1 MKLPFTF
8 AWATIAIAHSTHA
21 LKSKV
26 SSKSELNGWYSC
38 SDYTFSDQG
47 SSSGQLAE
55 CAIYNAPLCYPG
67 ICKTPASIDPTI
79 EVFVKRFPATTDP
92 NAASNVWFLQGG
104 PGYSSSALEAW
115 MVTLHKKLK
124 GTVNVYT
131 MDYRGTGRSTK
142 FDCMASQT
150 TTTGSPSGGEIDPS
164 EVGACAQDLEFK
176 YGDLSSFSMT
186 SAATDVVAFLSKY
199 SNGKSNIIYG
209 TSYGTALVERL
220 MHLKPPNVVGY
231 AFDGIAT
238 SSGSP
243 EGGVEYVSTWDTDN
257 GEVGDR
263 FLALCKHNRECNA
276 RFNKNSLSL
285 TIQNLYKAFDKNP
298 NSTCAALLNN
308 IKAPSINTGEQPS
321 FTLRRALGT
330 MLRDSTLRT
339 FIPPIVYRLH
349 RCRQKD
355 VDLLPQFFSTF
366 SENADP
372 KTQDTAYVSNLLY
385 SLITFSEMWETP
397 APSMAKMKKR
407 FTDVVISDS
416 GLYAT
421 NPLYCAFSKEKS
433 PTCNKLG
440 LGNYDAN
447 PIIYDRDEF
456 WNKRATIPKGAS
468 ALLLSSKLD
477 TQTPHKYAEY
487 FLEALRGE
495 NKELVTFQY
504 SIHGVLGSTQLID
517 GDMYSETCGMKLF
530 ASYVKH
536 KGNLEKMD
544 KSCVD
549 EMPGFNL
556 TIPTDY
562 LNSYMSTKNPY
573 DGVYDQNIS
582 AQYY

>member
-1 MKLPFTF
+1 MKLPFTL
-8 AWATIAIAHSTHA
+8 AWATIAIAQSTHA

-26 SSKSELNGWYSC
+26 TSKSELNGWYSC
-38 SDYTFSDQG
+38 SDHTFSDQG

-67 ICKTPASIDPTI
+67 ICKTPASVDPTI
-79 EVFVKRFPATTDP
+79 EVFVKRFPASTDP
-92 NAASNVWFLQGG
+92 KTASNVWFLQGG
-104 PGYSSSALEAW
+104 PGYSSSTPW
-115 MVTLHKKLK
+115 MVTLHKKLR

-150 TTTGSPSGGEIDPS
+150 TTTGSPSGGDIDPS

-186 SAATDVVAFLSKY
+186 SAATDVVVFLSKY

-243 EGGVEYVSTWDTDN
+243 QGGFEYVSVWDIDN

-263 FLALCKHNRECNA
+263 FLALCKHDRECRT
-276 RFNKNSLSL
+276 RFKKNSLSL

-308 IKAPSINTGEQPS
+308 IQSPSINTGEQPS
-321 FTLRRALGT
+321 FALRRALGT
-330 MLRDSTLRT
+330 MLMDSTLRT
-339 FIPPIVYRLH
+339 FIPPIVYRFH

-355 VDLLPQFFSTF
+355 IDLLPQFF
-366 SENADP
+366 NAISANAAAKD
-372 KTQDTAYVSNLLY
+372 QDSAYVSLLLY
-385 SLITFSEMWETP
+385 NLITFSEMWETP
-397 APSMAKMKKR
+397 APSMAKMTKR
-407 FTDVVISDS
+407 FTDAVISAW
-416 GLYAT
+416 GIYGT
-421 NPLYCAFSKEKS
+421 NEVYCAFSKEKS
-433 PTCNKLG
+433 PTCDKFGWGKYN
-440 LGNYDAN
+440 AN

-477 TQTPHKYAEY
+477 MQTPHKYAEY
-487 FLEALRGE
+487 LIEALRGE
-495 NKELVTFQY
+495 NKELVTFEY
-504 SIHGVLGSTQLID
+504 AHHGLLGSTQLIS

-536 KGNLEKMD
+536 EGNLEKMD
-544 KSCVD
+544 KSCVK

-562 LNSYMSTKNPY
+562 LYGYMSTKDPY
-573 DGVYDQNIS
+573 DGVLETRT
-582 AQYY
+582 